1 MGGCCSARFVRGRA
15 SVSSV
20 VRGPNHLPDSQG
32 SCVAS
37 SVARPGVD
45 GGPSHLSGRDFRGGL
60 SALAAIKTAAPMQP
74 PSAPTMARNM
84 AASPAFSS
92 GTEAPI
98 NMPTIAG
105 TSVPASPARKF
116 QIQNSTACAP
126 RFRRQRAMIT
136 EGAAES
142 APISETIVRPIKIS
156 GISDALIMPC
166 STSWSREGEG
176 GVFHA
181 LDRPRRD
188 ARVNIVREKNLLI
201 PSVPPARGWHAI
213 RAGRFLVAPMVSQR
227 IACQPR
233 AIDPGD
239 ARSNNRAASTQ
250 QKILSNL
257 RLPA

>member
-1 MGGCCSARFVRGRA
+1 MQNLLHTSTRARPRPKVDALSLHRFVLIFLIYIILYDAIPKPGGLSVGGCCSARFVRGRA
-15 SVSSV
+15 RVSSV
-20 VRGPNHLPDSQG
+20 VRGPSYLPDSQG

-37 SVARPGVD
+37 SVARPRAD

-156 GISDALIMPC
+156 GISDALIMTSC
-166 STSWSREGEG
+166 STSFDREGEG
-176 GVFHA
+176 GLLHGF
-181 LDRPRRD
+181 DRPRRD
-188 ARVNIVREKNLLI
+188 AGVNIVREKT
-201 PSVPPARGWHAI
+201 
-213 RAGRFLVAPMVSQR
+213 
-227 IACQPR
+227 C
-233 AIDPGD
+233 
-239 ARSNNRAASTQ
+239 
-250 QKILSNL
+250 
-257 RLPA
+257 